1 LSDRTQQRK
10 QKLSHVT
17 RLKFTR
23 KYVYLPA
30 NVQKSARFLIL
41 IQFKKHGIVDSKKA
55 LEIVEKLQERGFRV
69 AEEILMQTIDG
80 FEIILALGRVMS
92 DEKGLFLIEKLG
104 ILQFELI
111 KFIWLGLNRT
121 TPHS

>member
-1 LSDRTQQRK
+1 
-10 QKLSHVT
+10 
-17 RLKFTR
+17 
-23 KYVYLPA
+23 
-30 NVQKSARFLIL
+30 
-41 IQFKKHGIVDSKKA
+41 
-55 LEIVEKLQERGFRV
+55 VEKLQERDFRV